1 MNILTGIENFL
12 KLINDNWT
20 TICVIIGLAI
30 GIYKRIK
37 VLMAK
42 SDEEKIAIAR
52 QQISEIIL
60 HMVGKAENDYAEWNK
75 AGSIKRSQVI
85 AQIYAKYPILGK
97 VVDQES
103 LINSLDEEIDIALK
117 NLRNVLDEDKIIEA
131 EDTESV
137 EE

>member
-75 AGSIKRSQVI
+75 AGSIKRSEVI
-85 AQIYAKYPILGK
+85 AKIYAQYPILGK
-97 VVDQES
+97 VVDQEA
-103 LINSLDEEIDIALK
+103 LIHSLDEEIDMALK
-117 NLRNVLDEDKIIEA
+117 NLHNIMDETKILEGEEGA
-131 EDTESV
+131 E
-137 EE
+137 

>member
-1 MNILTGIENFL
+1 MLTGIENFL

-20 TICVIIGLAI
+20 TICVIIGLAV
-30 GIYKRIK
+30 GLYQRIK

-60 HMVGKAENDYAEWNK
+60 HMVGKAETDYSDWNK

-97 VVDQES
+97 VVNQEA
-103 LINSLDEEIDIALK
+103 LIHSLDEEIDMALK
-117 NLRNVLDEDKIIEA
+117 NLRNILDEEKIAHEEHAPEA
-131 EDTESV
+131 ETM
-137 EE
+137 